1 MKTPPAGSAAAG
13 RSTAERSTPPPPSAS
28 RPFHFPPFTR
38 HLLANGMQVLAARL
52 SGCPL
57 ITLELVL
64 PAGGENDP
72 PGQAGL
78 ASLTAALL
86 DEGTARRGALEI
98 AAAAEHLGGYLASG
112 VDWDVGYVIAG
123 ALARHWR
130 EGLGLLAEVATAP
143 TFPAKEIER
152 LRRQRL
158 AEILRR
164 SQDPGYLA
172 ERGLQQTVYQGTR
185 YAEPLIG
192 TKASI
197 TGFDSAA
204 IRSFYDQRYGLGR
217 TTLIAVGDFDP
228 AALLAACAELF
239 GDRRASGGD
248 GGTLG
253 ESPPPIAPR
262 PLAATSVFLVDR
274 SGAAQT
280 EICLGHAGLPRT
292 HPDWATATVL
302 NSILGGKFTSR
313 INLNLRERNGF
324 TYGASSRFLGRRG
337 PGPFA
342 VTAAVATGSAGRAVH
357 EVLNELRRIR
367 AEPVE
372 AEELAEA
379 KSYIG
384 GVFPYTLQTIDDLA
398 KRLDTLA
405 TYDLPDDY
413 FDRYLERVKAV
424 TAGDVLAAAQRFLD
438 PDHLAIVAVG
448 PKSELEPQLA
458 DLGSIVPLAPE
469 ET

>member
-1 MKTPPAGSAAAG
+1 LKTPPAGIATAG
-13 RSTAERSTPPPPSAS
+13 RSTPPPPSAS
-28 RPFHFPPFTR
+28 RPFRFPPFSR
-38 HLLANGMQVLAARL
+38 HRLANGMQVLVAPL
-52 SGCPL
+52 SGFPL
-57 ITLELVL
+57 LTLELVL

-78 ASLTAALL
+78 GSLTAGLL
-86 DEGTARRGALEI
+86 DEGTAHRGALEI
-98 AAAAEHLGGYLASG
+98 ATAAEHLGGYLASG
-112 VDWDVGYVIAG
+112 VDWDVGYVVAG

-130 EGLGLLAEVATAP
+130 QGLELLAEVATSP
-143 TFPAKEIER
+143 TFPAPEIER

-164 SQDPGYLA
+164 AQDPGYLA
-172 ERGLQQTVYQGTR
+172 DRGLQRAVYEGTR

-192 TKASI
+192 TKASL
-197 TGFDSAA
+197 TGFDAAA
-204 IRSFYDQRYGLGR
+204 IRSFYARHYDFGR
-217 TTLIAVGDFDP
+217 ATLIAVGELDP
-228 AALLAACAELF
+228 AALLATCAAVFGESR
-239 GDRRASGGD
+239 GDREG
-248 GGTLG
+248 G
-253 ESPPPIAPR
+253 ESPPPIVPR
-262 PLAATSVFLVDR
+262 PLATTSVFLVDR
-274 SGAAQT
+274 PGAAQT

-292 HPDWATATVL
+292 HPEWATTTVL

-313 INLNLRERNGF
+313 INLNLRERYGF

-357 EVLNELRRIR
+357 EVLGELRRIR
-367 AEPVE
+367 AEPVA
-372 AEELAEA
+372 AEELAET

-413 FDRYLERVKAV
+413 FDRYLERVGGV
-424 TAGDVLAAAQRFLD
+424 TAEDVLAAAQRFLD

-448 PKSELEPQLA
+448 PTRELEPQLA
-458 DLGSIVPLAPE
+458 DLGPIVNLVPE
-469 ET
+469 EA